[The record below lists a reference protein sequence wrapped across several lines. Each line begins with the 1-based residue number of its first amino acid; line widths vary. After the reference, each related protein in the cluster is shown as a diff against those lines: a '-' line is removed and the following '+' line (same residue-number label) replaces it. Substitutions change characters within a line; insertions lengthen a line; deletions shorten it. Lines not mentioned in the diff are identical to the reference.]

1 LSEPET
7 PQKMQ
12 GRFCYDVDRIER
24 KQVRIFTLLRDDDW
38 VKAAEAGYLP
48 VDVQHLRLEKRRAI
62 KGGDRLWIS

>member
-1 LSEPET
+1 
-7 PQKMQ
+7 MQ

-38 VKAAEAGYLP
+38 VKAAETGYLP
-48 VDVQHLRLEKRRAI
+48 VDVQHFRLEKRRAI

>member
-1 LSEPET
+1 
-7 PQKMQ
+7 MQ

-62 KGGDRLWIS
+62 KSGDRLWVS